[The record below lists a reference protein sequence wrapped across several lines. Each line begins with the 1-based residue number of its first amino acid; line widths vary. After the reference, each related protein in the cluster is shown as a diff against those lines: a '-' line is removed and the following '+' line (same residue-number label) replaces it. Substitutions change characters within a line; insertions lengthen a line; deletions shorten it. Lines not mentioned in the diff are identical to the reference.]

1 MDYTFWLLWLLQ
13 QPTTFSNAE
22 FPLFVTWKIGKDQ
35 RLRGKNHF
43 HWTWPFV
50 IWHLTLDIFVTW
62 KIGKYKRLR
71 DENSLMVVRAIYGQD
86 LQLNCDWKVIHM
98 HCANHG
104 NMPKDIIG
112 IGKKA
117 FPDLQYLFSV
127 AIYLCFDIH
136 RGYVQ
141 FKRRIIH
148 LKCQLAN

>member
-43 HWTWPFV
+43 HCILWRFV

-62 KIGKYKRLR
+62 KIGKYQRLQ

-86 LQLNCDWKVIHM
+86 LQSNYDWKVIHM

-104 NMPKDIIG
+104 NMLQDIIG
-112 IGKKA
+112 KGKKA
-117 FPDLQYLFSV
+117 WPSISCFLWKYIYALLIMIWDPWTFLSHPKFSE
-127 AIYLCFDIH
+127 
-136 RGYVQ
+136 
-141 FKRRIIH
+141 
-148 LKCQLAN
+148 N